1 MSNLTRRLRRSTF
14 FYGNNLIQSAFP
26 WSFAV
31 AVACEGIKMAM
42 ERSKSLIW
50 SAFYIERLL
59 YSCKL
64 KSIRYN
70 KQYLDGITVARH
82 SLRESRTINE
92 FGLNLE
98 TRKSNKVNAIE
109 SLSKVVE
116 KFNILPIVTVIL
128 TLTFKAF
135 KIVQNFNFSSGI
147 RVFKMQESTPFR
159 RLALITVEEWH
170 TMQCT
175 HPCLVRVKN
184 TSMLTERL

>member
-82 SLRESRTINE
+82 SPRESRTINE

-98 TRKSNKVNAIE
+98 TRKSNKVNVIE

-135 KIVQNFNFSSGI
+135 KIVKNFI
-147 RVFKMQESTPFR
+147 FR
-159 RLALITVEEWH
+159 LVSE
-170 TMQCT
+170 
-175 HPCLVRVKN
+175 CLRCRN
-184 TSMLTERL
+184 RPLSDA

>member
-50 SAFYIERLL
+50 SAFYIERL

-82 SLRESRTINE
+82 SPRESRTINE

-116 KFNILPIVTVIL
+116 KFNILPIVTMIL

-135 KIVQNFNFSSGI
+135 KSSKI
-147 RVFKMQESTPFR
+147 LFFVWYPS
-159 RLALITVEEWH
+159 V
-170 TMQCT
+170 
-175 HPCLVRVKN
+175 
-184 TSMLTERL
+184 